1 MKAWRQLKNQD
12 ITRKLLA
19 AAFTS
24 PSKQADML
32 LKGPTRIRVGR
43 MSKPQ
48 FTMKAAPSPL
58 FFTLMQHA
66 GLMPKRADGSAV

>member
-24 PSKQADML
+24 PSKKADML
-32 LKGPTRIRVGR
+32 RKGPTRIRVGR
-43 MSKPQ
+43 ASIPQ
-48 FTMKAAPSPL
+48 FSMKATPSPL

-66 GLMPKRADGSAV
+66 GLMPKRADGAAV